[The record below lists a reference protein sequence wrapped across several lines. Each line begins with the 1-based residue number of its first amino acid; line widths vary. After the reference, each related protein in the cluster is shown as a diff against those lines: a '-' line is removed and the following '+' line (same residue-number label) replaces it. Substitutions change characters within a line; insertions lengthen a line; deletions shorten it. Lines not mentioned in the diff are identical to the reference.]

1 MLKTNKSLTKR
12 LKLTKNG
19 KVKRRAAGRNHFNAK
34 ESNSTK
40 MTKKKDLHFNLKNK
54 LKATLLPKK

>member
-12 LKLTKNG
+12 LKIRKSG
-19 KVKRRAAGRNHFNAK
+19 KVTRRAAGRNHFNAK

-40 MTKKKDLHFNLKNK
+40 MAKKKDVVFNLTNK
-54 LKATLLPKK
+54 VKATLLPKK